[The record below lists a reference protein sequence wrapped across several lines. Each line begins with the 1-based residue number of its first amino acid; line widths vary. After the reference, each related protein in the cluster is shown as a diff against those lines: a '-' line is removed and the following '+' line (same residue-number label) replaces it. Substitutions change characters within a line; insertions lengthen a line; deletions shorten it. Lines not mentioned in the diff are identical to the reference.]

1 MLRNL
6 YHLAIDATLEILSGK
21 WKLLIL
27 CHLGDGTL
35 RTGELKRRMP
45 GISQRMLTLQLRDLE
60 KAGIIS
66 RKVYKE
72 VPPRVEYSLTERGL
86 SLRHILEDMS
96 DWGST
101 LIEERRQAGEI
112 IEVIAPNDN
121 GLRNTLP
128 SHSDNNLEGQNPTA
142 STSKALK

>member
-1 MLRNL
+1 MRNL

-35 RTGELKRRMP
+35 RTGKLKRRMP

-66 RKVYKE
+66 RTIYNE

-96 DWGST
+96 DWGAN
-101 LIEERRQAGEI
+101 LIEARREAGEI
-112 IEVIAPNDN
+112 IEVMAPSDH
-121 GLRNTLP
+121 GLRAHP
-128 SHSDNNLEGQNPTA
+128 KE
-142 STSKALK
+142 KK